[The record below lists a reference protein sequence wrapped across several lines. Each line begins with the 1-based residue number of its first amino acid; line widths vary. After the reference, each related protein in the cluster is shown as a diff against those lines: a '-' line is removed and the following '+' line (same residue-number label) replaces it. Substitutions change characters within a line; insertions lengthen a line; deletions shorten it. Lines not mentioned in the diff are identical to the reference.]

1 MDKVSVIIPVFNSKK
16 YLKDCLNSVVNQT
29 YKNLEIIV
37 VNDCSSDKSLKIIKK
52 YKDKR
57 IKIINLK
64 KNSGV
69 AFARNAGID
78 ESTGDYLCF
87 IDSDD
92 YWNLKKVEK
101 QVKFMKDNDYT
112 FIYSDYE
119 YLRLNGK
126 RHRVNVP
133 KSLTYKEAIKNTTIF
148 TSTVMFN
155 MKHLTKDNIH
165 MPLITG
171 GEDTSCWWKVLK
183 KGITAY
189 GMNEVLSVYRVG
201 EKSISSNKIKAVM
214 RTWKIYKREDLNIFK
229 RLYYFLCYIYNATKR
244 RL

>member
-1 MDKVSVIIPVFNSKK
+1 MDKVSVIVPIYNSKK
-16 YLKDCLNSVVNQT
+16 HIKECITSIINQT

-37 VNDCSSDKSLKIIKK
+37 VNDCTPDKSMKYVKK
-52 YKDKR
+52 FNDKR

-78 ESTGDYLCF
+78 ASNGDYICF

-92 YWNLKKVEK
+92 YWNLNKIDIQIKLMKKCDFE
-101 QVKFMKDNDYT
+101 

-119 YLRLNGK
+119 YLKLNGK

-133 KSLTYKEAIKNTTIF
+133 KSITYKEALKNTTIF

-155 MKHLTKDNIH
+155 MKYLTKEDIY
-165 MPLITG
+165 MPLIKRG
-171 GEDTSCWWKVLK
+171 QDTACWWQVLK
-183 KGITAY
+183 KGITAH
-189 GMNEVLSVYRVG
+189 GINEVLSIYRVG
-201 EKSISSNKIKAVM
+201 ENTLSSNKIKAII
-214 RTWKIYKREDLNIFK
+214 RTWKIYKREDLKFYQRI
-229 RLYYFLCYIYNATKR
+229 YYYLCYIFNAIKR

>member
-1 MDKVSVIIPVFNSKK
+1 MKKVSVIVPVYNSKNHI
-16 YLKDCLNSVVNQT
+16 KDCLTSVINQT

-37 VNDCSSDKSLKIIKK
+37 VNDKSTDKSMKIVKK
-52 YKDKR
+52 FNDKR
-57 IKIINLK
+57 IKIIDLK

-69 AFARNAGID
+69 AVARNTGID
-78 ESTGDYLCF
+78 AATGDYICF

-92 YWNLKKVEK
+92 YWNLKKIDI
-101 QVKFMKDNDYT
+101 QVKFMEENDYT

-119 YLRLNGK
+119 YLRLNGS

-133 KSLTYKEAIKNTTIF
+133 KSMTYKEALKNTTIF

-155 MKHLTKDNIH
+155 MKHLTKEDIY
-165 MPLITG
+165 MPLIKRG
-171 GEDTSCWWKVLK
+171 QDTACWWQVLK

-189 GMNEVLSVYRVG
+189 GINEVLSIYRVG
-201 EKSISSNKIKAVM
+201 EKSISSNKIKAII
-214 RTWKIYKREDLNIFK
+214 RTWKIYKREDIVFYK
-229 RLYYFLCYIYNATKR
+229 RIYYYFCYIFNAIKR